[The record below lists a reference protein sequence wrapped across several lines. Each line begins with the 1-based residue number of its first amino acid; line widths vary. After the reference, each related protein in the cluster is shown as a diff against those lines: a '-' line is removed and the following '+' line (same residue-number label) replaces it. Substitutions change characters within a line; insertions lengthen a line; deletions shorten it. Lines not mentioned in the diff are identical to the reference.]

1 MMMLRAQSRKLPNVF
16 QKRTFI
22 ISTLAALSNSSYLKN
37 IQMADEME
45 DIHHKLPSKLDE
57 FIQSQ
62 KNQPVEDRKFPDGRI
77 KLNPFERSALFL
89 ISGVSAFLHPEVGRN
104 INNFGEVSSF
114 EFILRDLRDA
124 MLSTES
130 GRKILKERP
139 LMNSSTLDPKWLE
152 TLPENT
158 LGYQYFKFTQDGDE
172 RAPVKLIQ
180 DEELAYVFLRYRQ
193 IHDIVHILTKSKIDL
208 AGELPV
214 KAFEFGNTGL
224 PMTGLA
230 CFAYFKLSPKRKAKT
245 HMVDSFLNGLQATPF
260 ITVRWEDWMEK
271 DVDWIRKELKVLP

>member
-1 MMMLRAQSRKLPNVF
+1 MLRIQSKRLPSLV
-16 QKRTFI
+16 QKRSFI
-22 ISTLAALSNSSYLKN
+22 VAALAALSNSNYLKN

-45 DIHHKLPSKLDE
+45 DIHHKVPSKLDE

-62 KNQPVEDRKFPDGRI
+62 KVQPAEERTFSDGRI
-77 KLNPFERSALFL
+77 KLNTLERTSLFL
-89 ISGVSAFLHPEVGRN
+89 ISGISSFLHPEVGYN

-114 EFILRDLRDA
+114 ECILKDLRNQ
-124 MLSTES
+124 MLSTAS
-130 GRKILKERP
+130 GRKILRERP
-139 LMNSSTLDPKWLE
+139 LMNPQTLDPNWLK

-158 LGYQYFKFTQDGDE
+158 LGYQYYQFTQGGDE
-172 RAPVKLIQ
+172 RAPVKLIE

-224 PMTGLA
+224 PMTGIA
-230 CFAYFKLSPKRKAKT
+230 CFAYFKLSPKRKART
-245 HMVDSFLNGLQATPF
+245 HMIDSFLNGLQATPF
-260 ITVRWEDWMEK
+260 ITIRWEDWMEK
-271 DVDWIRKELKVLP
+271 DVEWIRKELKVTS

>member
-1 MMMLRAQSRKLPNVF
+1 MLMTQSKRSIPTLF

-22 ISTLAALSNSSYLKN
+22 IATLAALSNSNYLKN
-37 IQMADEME
+37 IQLADEME
-45 DIHHKLPSKLDE
+45 DIHHKTPSKLDE
-57 FIQSQ
+57 FIESQ
-62 KNQPVEDRKFPDGRI
+62 KSKPVQDTKFPDGRI
-77 KLNPFERSALFL
+77 KLNTLERSALFL
-89 ISGVSAFLHPEVGRN
+89 ISGVSAFLHPELGRN
-104 INNFGEVSSF
+104 INNFGEVSSL
-114 EFILRDLRDA
+114 EFILKDMRNQ
-124 MLSTES
+124 MLSTQS
-130 GRKILKERP
+130 GRSILRERP
-139 LMNSSTLDPKWLE
+139 LMNPSTLDPNWLK

-158 LGYQYFKFTQDGDE
+158 LGYQYYNFTQDGDA

-245 HMVDSFLNGLQATPF
+245 YMIDSFLNGLQATPF
-260 ITVRWEDWMEK
+260 ITIRWEEWMEK
-271 DVDWIRKELKVLP
+271 DVDWIRKELKIIS

>member
-1 MMMLRAQSRKLPNVF
+1 MLRIQSRSIPNVL
-16 QKRTFI
+16 QRRTFI
-22 ISTLAALSNSSYLKN
+22 IPTLAALSNSTFLKN
-37 IQMADEME
+37 IQLADEME

-57 FIQSQ
+57 FIESQ
-62 KNQPVEDRKFPDGRI
+62 KSKPVQDTKFPDGRI
-77 KLNPFERSALFL
+77 KLNPLERSALFL
-89 ISGVSAFLHPEVGRN
+89 ISGVSAILHPEIGTH
-104 INNFGEVSSF
+104 INNFGEVSSL
-114 EFILRDLRDA
+114 EFILKDLRDQ
-124 MLSTES
+124 MLATES
-130 GRKILKERP
+130 GRKILRERP
-139 LMNSSTLDPKWLE
+139 LMNTTTLDPEWLKK
-152 TLPENT
+152 LPENT
-158 LGYQYFKFTQDGDE
+158 LGNQYYHFTQGGDE

-245 HMVDSFLNGLQATPF
+245 HMIDAFLNGAQAVPF
-260 ITVRWEDWMEK
+260 ITIRWEDWMEK
-271 DVDWIRKELKVLP
+271 DVDWIRKEMKVLI